1 MVTKGQTATKGHKR
15 PVVGLKELVCDL
27 NFWSKLGLDRMNMRL
42 ERLEKALR
50 RPIFSFRTM
59 IQGVGYAEEN
69 TLFFMQ
75 GPRGGP
81 RSFYFDV
88 TNVF

>member
-1 MVTKGQTATKGHKR
+1 MNNKARPDTGGYTANTVSTLSLVGGQ
-15 PVVGLKELVCDL
+15 
-27 NFWSKLGLDRMNMRL
+27 
-42 ERLEKALR
+42 
-50 RPIFSFRTM
+50 
-59 IQGVGYAEEN
+59 YAEEN

>member
-1 MVTKGQTATKGHKR
+1 MVALLLLLLCDASLVFDTAVVLPTERNGQTATSSLSYFIELDPYLR
-15 PVVGLKELVCDL
+15 KE
-27 NFWSKLGLDRMNMRL
+27 NR
-42 ERLEKALR
+42 
-50 RPIFSFRTM
+50 
-59 IQGVGYAEEN
+59 GYAEEN

-81 RSFYFDV
+81 RFFYFDV